1 MILPWYELG
10 PERRRRWALGAN
22 ESQDFWE
29 SAPTW
34 RPNVAKVIADSEL
47 IVWSDW
53 GLFSVERVAAAVARQ
68 VSGAVTLAELAA
80 DLAAVAEVPID
91 TARMHVG
98 VMVLE
103 LCSLGAFDSVAL
115 PEQPVELND
124 DRPDQ
129 GADAQGSVSVGEHMA
144 IDAESGESIRV
155 TKERGP
161 EGQLITTEFLPD
173 GRRRITTS
181 TEFALD
187 PNAPDTDASRLAK
200 GDRSVAELA
209 PIDSCMGSKLR
220 NFESVP
226 LLSFRGPDKVVRSV
240 RCHSPEVADSLRDR
254 GEHQLVPSAERGPV
268 EAFVVTPMDG
278 VGPLRIYDGK
288 GERRGRP
295 RSFPEAASIVD
306 QILGERS
313 QRDAMAVGE
322 IEANGSLF
330 GLDMQ
335 LHEAPD
341 GSSVLMPKDAL
352 LGWGVPEQLKQAG
365 WTLTWANASV
375 QEDASVVAPSLFGQP
390 SVARCQPEL
399 IVHLGRTPSLLGQL
413 QTLLGGSSGLQP
425 SRQARLEIALSLAGS
440 AAWHTFDGTLLAEL
454 CVG

>member
-1 MILPWYELG
+1 MIQPWHELG
-10 PERRRRWALGAN
+10 PERRRRWVQGAN
-22 ESQDFWE
+22 ESEEFWE
-29 SAPTW
+29 SAPSW
-34 RPNVAKVIADSEL
+34 HPNVAKVVADNDL
-47 IVWSDW
+47 TVWSDW

-68 VSGAVTLAELAA
+68 VSGAVTLAELAG
-80 DLAAVAEVPID
+80 DLAAVAEVPLD
-91 TARMHVG
+91 TARMHVS
-98 VMVLE
+98 VMALE
-103 LCSLGAFDSVAL
+103 LCSLGAFDSVEL
-115 PEQPVELND
+115 PEQPAELVD
-124 DRPDQ
+124 DPPPSRAEPQ
-129 GADAQGSVSVGEHMA
+129 GAVDIGEHMA
-144 IDAESGESIRV
+144 TDLDSGELIRV

-187 PNAPDTDASRLAK
+187 ANAPDTEASRLAK
-200 GDRSVAELA
+200 GDRSAAELA
-209 PIDSCMGSKLR
+209 PMDSCLGSKLR
-220 NFESVP
+220 NFDDVP

-240 RCHSPEVADSLRDR
+240 RCHSPEVADILRDR
-254 GEHQLVPSAERGPV
+254 GKDLLVSSDERGPI
-268 EAFVVTPMDG
+268 ETFVVTPMDG
-278 VGPLRIYDGK
+278 AGPLRIYDGA

-295 RSFPEAASIVD
+295 RSFIEAASIVD

-352 LGWGVPEQLKQAG
+352 LGLGVPEQLKQAG